1 MSSGLVGLTKS
12 FQFVTSRSPE
22 GSRVESST
30 VDELYACPVGSPFA
44 SPAQEAGQHA
54 AQRGAYM
61 RLKILFGALKEA
73 GLLEDF

>member
-30 VDELYACPVGSPFA
+30 VDELYACPVGFPFA

-54 AQRGAYM
+54 AYM